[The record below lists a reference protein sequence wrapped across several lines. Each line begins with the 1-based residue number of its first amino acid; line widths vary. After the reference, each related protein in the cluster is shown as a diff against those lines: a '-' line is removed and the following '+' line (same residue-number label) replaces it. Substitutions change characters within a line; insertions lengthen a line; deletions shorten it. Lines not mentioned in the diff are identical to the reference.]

1 MIKLRH
7 LLYEIENQENN
18 SPDREDVMNA
28 AKSKGYNHFTFRG
41 DINAER
47 ITSYTMKERREY
59 GIFTTPIRHVARVYA
74 RDKSPRG
81 FYVKAHRI
89 LDLTKDTIENMKW
102 VIEWGKKFSP
112 WNDPQS
118 GEDIDAWYA
127 LEGGRMFDFEGDW
140 SCYRWKDI
148 QRTADNQGY
157 DAIILPDFD
166 STVGIFPSF
175 VIFNEKNLKLAD
187 TVTYDDSKSPIPL
200 EQRFNSQSS
209 DIRY

>member
-7 LLYEIENQENN
+7 LLYEVDNQENN
-18 SPDREDVMNA
+18 SPDREDVIKA

-41 DINAER
+41 DIDADR
-47 ITSYTMKERREY
+47 ITSYTKKERREY
-59 GIFTTPIRHVARVYA
+59 GIFTTPIRDVARVYA

-81 FYVKAHRI
+81 FYVKAHKI

-102 VIEWGKKFSP
+102 VIEWGKEFAP
-112 WNDPQS
+112 WNDPQT

-157 DAIILPDFD
+157 DAVILPDYD
-166 STVGIFPSF
+166 NKVGIFPSF
-175 VIFNEKNLKLAD
+175 IIFDEKNLKLAD
-187 TVTYDDSKSPIPL
+187 AITYNDAKIPIPL
-200 EQRFNSQSS
+200 EQRFNSQYS